1 MSSLSRILKE
11 KKKKRK
17 TTISLPPD
25 EVKTDHDLQKPE
37 ALVSKAF
44 EKQPLHINYDYDS
57 SDTEDAENDEGFEAP
72 LEEKFKHILFISD
85 NKLSDNIRQ
94 QLSIYS
100 NIREFDKNLFANRS
114 PRVLWEEHKVSH
126 IWLCLRSVNAR
137 KWLAE
142 YIRSPKPFSTVA
154 TFAIK
159 QSKWISDIKKHCD
172 VTCKFSDLKDL
183 KSLCFREFTEK
194 LDNVN
199 LDIHKPANAL
209 FACLG
214 LSNKITRTKKKE

>member
-1 MSSLSRILKE
+1 MSSLSRMLKNKE
-11 KKKKRK
+11 KKKTK
-17 TTISLPPD
+17 ISLPPD

-37 ALVSKAF
+37 ALASK
-44 EKQPLHINYDYDS
+44 PVHINYEYDS
-57 SDTEDAENDEGFEAP
+57 SDTEDDDGKDEGFEAP

-100 NIREFDKNLFANRS
+100 NIREFDKALFANRS
-114 PRVLWEEHKVSH
+114 PKVLWEEHKVSH

-137 KWLAE
+137 KWLSE
-142 YIRSPKPFSTVA
+142 YIRSPAPFATVA

-159 QSKWISDIKKHCD
+159 QSKWITDIKKHVD
-172 VTCKFSDLKDL
+172 VVCKFSDLKDL

-199 LDIHKPANAL
+199 LDIHAPPVSAL

-214 LSNKITRTKKKE
+214 LSNKINKKKQKE